1 MLLLCHSRCCARLIA
16 LLTGITWHDILC
28 CLRDVVP
35 PLVHGLNA
43 DVTCA
48 MEELTREGE
57 ISGKQSKDRAEREGR
72 DLLAL

>member
-1 MLLLCHSRCCARLIA
+1 M
-16 LLTGITWHDILC
+16 
-28 CLRDVVP
+28 P
-35 PLVHGLNA
+35 PLVHDLNA

-48 MEELTREGE
+48 MKELTQESG

>member
-1 MLLLCHSRCCARLIA
+1 LPFSLLRTLNCVITGMIRHNIRCCVQDA
-16 LLTGITWHDILC
+16 
-28 CLRDVVP
+28 VP
-35 PLVHGLNA
+35 PVVHDLNA

-48 MEELTREGE
+48 MKELTQESG